1 MQETESPLNQV
12 PFNPLD
18 KINLGESVVAAL
30 EKRPSTPLESIESF
44 YGAGVYALYYQ
55 GSFPLYRPLLE
66 PYVGVKPIYVGKAV
80 SPGARKGKILLDE
93 KESIALYNRLR
104 EHADSIQEVDNLNL
118 ADFLC
123 RFLTVDDI
131 WIPLAE
137 TLLIA
142 KYSPIW
148 NIVVEGFGNHD
159 PGKGRSNQQ
168 KSRWDTLHNGRR
180 WAEKLQPNV
189 RSIDQIVQDVEIFF
203 NAKEREQL

>member
-1 MQETESPLNQV
+1 MPESGTTANL

-18 KINLGESVVAAL
+18 KFNLGESVVTAL
-30 EKRPSTPLESIESF
+30 EKRPLTPLEKISAF
-44 YGAGVYALYYQ
+44 NGAGVYALYYQ
-55 GSFPLYRPLLE
+55 GGFPLYDPLLKSKF
-66 PYVGVKPIYVGKAV
+66 GVKPIYVGKAV

-93 KESIALYNRLR
+93 KESVSLYSRLK

-118 ADFLC
+118 SDFLC

-148 NIVVEGFGNHD
+148 NLVVEGFGNHD
-159 PGKGRSNQQ
+159 PGKGRGNQQ
-168 KSRWDTLHNGRR
+168 KSRWDMLHPGRR
-180 WAEKLQPNV
+180 WAEKLRPNV
-189 RSIDQIVQDVEIFF
+189 RTIEQITKDVEQFF
-203 NAKEREQL
+203 KGKECE